1 MSRRILL
8 IISKKTM
15 LTKRFLQLITILVLS
30 FVLSGCVVTDLWRQ
44 YFGKEE
50 APTEVPSETLIPDTL
65 PADFVDYQ
73 AANLG
78 ISFSYPKEY
87 GTVKSENPLPKEPGL
102 TALSF
107 ALSSETNTEATNNIT
122 TTLTPKLKPTATL
135 IDSNV
140 DMAKSTVKIGF
151 NAGPA
156 ADCDQLKADNT
167 KITSGYLASANA
179 KAELKNLLTLN
190 PFHCEIRTI
199 NNLTALVSINPLKII
214 PADGKETKID
224 TPIPIPVIEFRFVPG
239 KEYRTQ
245 AAIFS
250 LVAFGDEKGTS
261 YQDYLNNTL
270 DGERLN
276 AINNFWLMLDSLKFT
291 AADANLIDQV
301 LEETT
306 ESGIEPTGS
315 NGKRR
320 RPQATTSNQTVLSRE
335 GFLPYNDFDLIKF
348 SYPADW
354 QVKKQT
360 AKVLT
365 VASSA
370 TNAANQIPE
379 LRIKLLDNPS
389 QQKLTDFIKSG
400 SQVLLTGDAEP
411 ETITIQNI
419 NFLVFRNFNGIKKL
433 NVYFALIGDK
443 VLEIDTLA
451 DSETDYRDEI
461 FSVVQSVRLK

>member
-1 MSRRILL
+1 MW
-8 IISKKTM
+8 
-15 LTKRFLQLITILVLS
+15 TKRFSQLIAILLLS
-30 FVLSGCVVTDLWRQ
+30 SIFSGCVVTDLWRQ
-44 YFGKEE
+44 YFGKAE
-50 APTEVPSETLIPDTL
+50 APTEVPSETLMPDSL
-65 PADFVDYQ
+65 PADFVEYQ

-87 GTVKSENPLPKEPGL
+87 GTVKTENPLPKEPGL

-107 ALSSETNTEATNNIT
+107 ILSSETNTNPEATENTIAT
-122 TTLTPKLKPTATL
+122 ITPKLKPSATL

-151 NAGPA
+151 NASPA
-156 ADCDQLKADNT
+156 ADCDQLKADNA
-167 KITSGYLASANA
+167 KITSNYLASATA
-179 KAELKNLLTLN
+179 KTELKNLLTLN

-239 KEYRTQ
+239 KQFRTQ

-276 AINNFWLMLDSLKFT
+276 AINNFWLMLDSIKFT
-291 AADANLIDQV
+291 ASDANLIDQV
-301 LEETT
+301 LEENT
-306 ESGIEPTGS
+306 ETDTEPKS
-315 NGKRR
+315 SDGKRR
-320 RPQATTSNQTVLSRE
+320 RPQASNNQTVLSRE

-354 QVKKQT
+354 LVKKQT
-360 AKVLT
+360 TKVLT
-365 VASSA
+365 IASSA

-411 ETITIQNI
+411 ESITVQNI

-451 DSETDYRDEI
+451 DSETAFSAEI
-461 FSVVQSVRLK
+461 LSVVQSVRLK

>member
-1 MSRRILL
+1 MW
-8 IISKKTM
+8 
-15 LTKRFLQLITILVLS
+15 TKRFTQLIAILLLS
-30 FVLSGCVVTDLWRQ
+30 SILSGCVVTDLWQQ
-44 YFGKEE
+44 YFGKAET
-50 APTEVPSETLIPDTL
+50 PTEVPIETLTPDNL
-65 PADFVDYQ
+65 PVDFVEYQ

-87 GTVKSENPLPKEPGL
+87 GTVKTENPLPKEPGL
-102 TALSF
+102 TALNF
-107 ALSSETNTEATNNIT
+107 ALSSETNTNPKATDNTSATI
-122 TTLTPKLKPTATL
+122 TPKLKPSATL

-167 KITSGYLASANA
+167 KITKNYLASTSA
-179 KAELKNLLTLN
+179 KPELKNLLTLN

-199 NNLTALVSINPLKII
+199 NNLTALISINPLKII
-214 PADGKETKID
+214 PADGKETKVD

-239 KEYRTQ
+239 KNFRTQ

-291 AADANLIDQV
+291 ASDANLIDQV

-306 ESGIEPTGS
+306 ETDTQSTGS
-315 NGKRR
+315 DGKRR
-320 RPQATTSNQTVLSRE
+320 RPQATSNQTILSRE

-354 QVKKQT
+354 LVKKQT

-365 VASSA
+365 IASSS

-411 ETITIQNI
+411 ESISVQNI

-451 DSETDYRDEI
+451 ESETAFAAEI
-461 FSVVQSVRLK
+461 LSVVQSVRLK